1 MDRKWLL
8 GDPESF
14 LETWGGFGKYLDFWK
29 VGVLLES
36 GGTFGKW
43 GYFWKVGVLLE
54 SRDTFGKLEIRLIL
68 LNSSCQS

>member
-36 GGTFGKW
+36 RETFGKW
-43 GYFWKVGVLLE
+43 GYFWKVG
-54 SRDTFGKLEIRLIL
+54 
-68 LNSSCQS
+68 